1 MSVQPPT
8 GQGNARSDSQAY
20 PRTRA
25 VHTALQQGRLPDSV
39 PEDRRL
45 SARSCCRTGFPISR
59 RRPSMI
65 AIGRPVDSQ
74 TALIAVDLGGQERV
88 GAALGQR
95 DHPGLAEGRPVGP
108 GPGVPELG
116 RVGRGVR
123 QVQLEPVDDQQPQA
137 PQEPSHAPCPARSSP
152 RARRHP
158 IPGHR
163 PAGPLEQLGKHPT
176 AQPFRLTT
184 LNDRRSQQLHQSQA
198 SRHADSLHR
207 PRRSTSATWH
217 LPIAPTSR
225 FMDIGSFDSSRS
237 VVK

>member
-1 MSVQPPT
+1 MKVTHVCSAAHRSRKCTLRFPGIPP
-8 GQGNARSDSQAY
+8 Q
-20 PRTRA
+20 TRA

-108 GPGVPELG
+108 GPGELG

-137 PQEPSHAPCPARSSP
+137 PQEPSHAPCPARSAP
-152 RARRHP
+152 RAGQHP
-158 IPGHR
+158 R
-163 PAGPLEQLGKHPT
+163 PPA
-176 AQPFRLTT
+176 
-184 LNDRRSQQLHQSQA
+184 RRSA
-198 SRHADSLHR
+198 RTTPR
-207 PRRSTSATWH
+207 P
-217 LPIAPTSR
+217 SR
-225 FMDIGSFDSSRS
+225 FRPWVIALTVGTDHPAFQQPNRSSDPVTLAATS
-237 VVK
+237 S

>member
-1 MSVQPPT
+1 MKVTHVCSAAHRSRKCTLRFPGIPP
-8 GQGNARSDSQAY
+8 Q
-20 PRTRA
+20 TRA

-108 GPGVPELG
+108 GPGELG

-137 PQEPSHAPCPARSSP
+137 PQEPSHAPCPARSAP
-152 RARRHP
+152 RAGRHP

-176 AQPFRLTT
+176 AQPFRPWVIALTVGTDHPAFQQPNRSSDPVT
-184 LNDRRSQQLHQSQA
+184 LA
-198 SRHADSLHR
+198 A
-207 PRRSTSATWH
+207 TS
-217 LPIAPTSR
+217 S
-225 FMDIGSFDSSRS
+225 
-237 VVK
+237 